1 MLLVSHKPKTDH
13 FQGICATSFVFC
25 SPCLVTKVSVFEV
38 PYGKDWITET
48 SPSIFQIS
56 GQPAVLPTCQLDLDS
71 WTCRWFQAWILNRG
85 GHFFKKI
92 KLCMWKDCLV
102 NSSVTYQSKT
112 RPEGLLLCFSFC
124 IHPRT
129 SSKGTLMLDH
139 STLTG
144 SRKCRPTIYCQISIL
159 PAVLA
164 FVASISRPLILQA
177 RFAGWS

>member
-1 MLLVSHKPKTDH
+1 MDHRNLSEHFSDQWSASCTSHMSTRLG
-13 FQGICATSFVFC
+13 F
-25 SPCLVTKVSVFEV
+25 
-38 PYGKDWITET
+38 
-48 SPSIFQIS
+48 
-56 GQPAVLPTCQLDLDS
+56 LDLQVVS
-71 WTCRWFQAWILNRG
+71 SMNRG
-85 GHFFKKI
+85 GHFFKNI

-102 NSSVTYQSKT
+102 NSRVTYQSKT

-177 RFAGWS
+177 RFAGRS